1 MNNLN
6 SNERRKLQIAFGVD
20 EFTAIEIL
28 HDNDSK
34 DVREFFE

>member
-1 MNNLN
+1 MNKLN
-6 SNERRKLQIAFGVD
+6 CEERRKIQIAFGVD

-28 HDNDSK
+28 HDNEFK